1 MQTPMDIDAEPG
13 EHGRPLVA
21 RVRADRIDAAA
32 AIAFKEGMR
41 TVLEQPGAPVI
52 LDMGAVDF
60 LDSSGLGA
68 VVAVRKLAG
77 PERPLELAALR
88 PSVARVFRL
97 TRMDRVFTLHDTAP
111 PAPPDARGS
120 SCPADDR

>member
-1 MQTPMDIDAEPG
+1 MQTRMDITAEPG
-13 EHGRPLVA
+13 GPGRPLVA

-52 LDMGAVDF
+52 LDMGMVDF

-77 PERPLELAALR
+77 PERPLELAALQ

-97 TRMDRVFTLHDTAP
+97 TRMDRVFTLHETAP
-111 PAPPDARGS
+111 PPLPDGADAARSTDG
-120 SCPADDR
+120 